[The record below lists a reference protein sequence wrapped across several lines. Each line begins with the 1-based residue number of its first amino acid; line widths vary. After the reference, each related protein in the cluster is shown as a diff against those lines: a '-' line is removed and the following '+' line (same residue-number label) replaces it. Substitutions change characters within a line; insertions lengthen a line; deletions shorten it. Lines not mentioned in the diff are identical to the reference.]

1 MEVQVFDGLTRT
13 VAAVVDDSEAVLEIE
28 LLGYLRRRLEHFGD
42 DRAVLRGYLGSALY
56 VLLRDN
62 ENMERSLRLEVI
74 ERENIVVL
82 IDFFEGISPL
92 IILQKYSH
100 PFSENLRIALLV
112 PPAGKDRRSYDFIL
126 TWR

>member
-1 MEVQVFDGLTRT
+1 MQVLHGLTRT

-62 ENMERSLRLEVI
+62 ENMKRSLRLKVI
-74 ERENIVVL
+74 EREDAVILVN
-82 IDFFEGISPL
+82 FF
-92 IILQKYSH
+92 
-100 PFSENLRIALLV
+100 
-112 PPAGKDRRSYDFIL
+112 
-126 TWR
+126 

>member
-28 LLGYLRRRLEHFGD
+28 LLGYLRRRLEYFGD
-42 DRAVLRGYLGSALY
+42 DRAVLRGYLGSTLY
-56 VLLRDN
+56 MLLWDN

-82 IDFFEGISPL
+82 IDLF
-92 IILQKYSH
+92 
-100 PFSENLRIALLV
+100 
-112 PPAGKDRRSYDFIL
+112 
-126 TWR
+126 

>member
-28 LLGYLRRRLEHFGD
+28 LLGYLRRRLEYFGD
-42 DRAVLRGYLGSALY
+42 DRAVLRGYLGSTLY
-56 VLLRDN
+56 MLLWDN

-82 IDFFEGISPL
+82 IDFF
-92 IILQKYSH
+92 
-100 PFSENLRIALLV
+100 
-112 PPAGKDRRSYDFIL
+112 
-126 TWR
+126 

>member
-28 LLGYLRRRLEHFGD
+28 LLGYLRRRLEYFGD

-62 ENMERSLRLEVI
+62 ENMERSLRLEII
-74 ERENIVVL
+74 ECENIVVL
-82 IDFFEGISPL
+82 LDFF
-92 IILQKYSH
+92 
-100 PFSENLRIALLV
+100 
-112 PPAGKDRRSYDFIL
+112 
-126 TWR
+126 

>member
-28 LLGYLRRRLEHFGD
+28 LLGYLRRRLEYFGD
-42 DRAVLRGYLGSALY
+42 DRAVLRGYLGSTLY
-56 VLLRDN
+56 MLLRDN

-82 IDFFEGISPL
+82 IDFFLGYLALDYFAKNTVIHFQKTSVLHCLFRRPGKTGGAM
-92 IILQKYSH
+92 IL
-100 PFSENLRIALLV
+100 F
-112 PPAGKDRRSYDFIL
+112 
-126 TWR
+126 

>member
-1 MEVQVFDGLTRT
+1 MQVLHGLARAF
-13 VAAVVDDSEAVLEIE
+13 AAVIHYPEAVLEIE

-62 ENMERSLRLEVI
+62 ENMERSLWLEVI

-82 IDFFEGISPL
+82 IDFF
-92 IILQKYSH
+92 
-100 PFSENLRIALLV
+100 
-112 PPAGKDRRSYDFIL
+112 
-126 TWR
+126 

>member
-42 DRAVLRGYLGSALY
+42 DRAVLRGYLGSTLY
-56 VLLRDN
+56 MLLRDN
-62 ENMERSLRLEVI
+62 ENMKRSLRLEII
-74 ERENIVVL
+74 ECENIVVL

-92 IILQKYSH
+92 IILQKISVIHFPEKPPYC
-100 PFSENLRIALLV
+100 IACSAGRER
-112 PPAGKDRRSYDFIL
+112 PAEL
-126 TWR
+126 